1 MILFPPAKVN
11 LGLNVIYKR
20 EDGYHE
26 IETVMVDTPLT
37 DILELVPSDE
47 FQFTQTGLTIPGEN
61 KNNLCVKA
69 FKLIQKEYKIQNV
82 HIHLRKIIPMGA
94 GLGGGS
100 ADAAYV
106 LTGLNTL
113 FNLNISNSKLEKLA
127 AQLGSDCPFFINTTP
142 QLAKGR
148 GEILSP
154 IEINLEGYYVK
165 LLNIGIHVGT
175 KEAYAGIE
183 FSTSSKSLEKILKQP
198 VTNWKDELK
207 NDFEKTI
214 FKVHPRLA
222 NIKNDFYKEG
232 AVYAAMSGSGST
244 IFGIYTE
251 KPTSSLDKY
260 KDAFE
265 FIGEMK

>member
-1 MILFPPAKVN
+1 MKFTYQNFILLPLYIKYNFMILFPPAKVN
-11 LGLNVIYKR
+11 LGLNVLYKR

-26 IETVMVDTPLT
+26 IETVMVDTTLT

-113 FNLNISNSKLEKLA
+113 FNLNISN
-127 AQLGSDCPFFINTTP
+127 
-142 QLAKGR
+142 
-148 GEILSP
+148 
-154 IEINLEGYYVK
+154 
-165 LLNIGIHVGT
+165 
-175 KEAYAGIE
+175 
-183 FSTSSKSLEKILKQP
+183 
-198 VTNWKDELK
+198 
-207 NDFEKTI
+207 
-214 FKVHPRLA
+214 
-222 NIKNDFYKEG
+222 
-232 AVYAAMSGSGST
+232 
-244 IFGIYTE
+244 
-251 KPTSSLDKY
+251 
-260 KDAFE
+260 
-265 FIGEMK
+265 